1 MKRLEGYL
9 KELFTIVSKKE
20 MRILPGHLAYFL
32 VLSIMPLTTLI
43 SFIASAVN
51 LSFVDITEFLL
62 KFLPTEVSNLI
73 LPLFT
78 SPNMSFNLVVMIT
91 GFFIVSNGMHS
102 IIMVSNTLYGNEPK
116 DMISRRIKALFLTVI
131 LINIFLFVLIVLGFG
146 NMIVKF
152 ILSLEIF
159 SNVSKNIYDI
169 FVFAKYPLAFV
180 LIFYFIK
187 LIYTLSPDKKIPS
200 KSVNKGT
207 IFTSITWILVTS
219 IYSYYANNLAN
230 YDLFYGSLSN
240 LVVLLIWVY
249 IISYTCVLGIG
260 INVNEY
266 RLNENKNWYNVN
278 NNFVYI
284 QKCRL
289 QNILK
294 Y

>member
-43 SFIASAVN
+43 SFIASAVH
-51 LSFVDITEFLL
+51 LSVVDITEFLL

-116 DMISRRIKALFLTVI
+116 DMISRRIKAVFLTVI

-249 IISYTCVLGIG
+249 IISYTFVLGIG

>member
-249 IISYTCVLGIG
+249 IISYTFVLGIG

-266 RLNENKNWYNVN
+266 RLNENKN
-278 NNFVYI
+278 
-284 QKCRL
+284 
-289 QNILK
+289 
-294 Y
+294 

>member
-1 MKRLEGYL
+1 MKRIESYL
-9 KELFTIVSKKE
+9 KKLYSIISTKE
-20 MRILPGHLAYFL
+20 MRILPGHLAYYL

-43 SFIASAVN
+43 SFIASSVN
-51 LSFVDITEFLL
+51 LSVIDITEFSL

-78 SPNMSFNLVVMIT
+78 SPNMSINFVVMIA

-102 IIMVSNTLYGNEPK
+102 IIMVSNTLYNNEHK
-116 DMISRRIKALFLTVI
+116 DLISRRVKAFFLTII
-131 LINIFLFVLIVLGFG
+131 LINLFLFVLVVLGFG
-146 NMIVKF
+146 NMILKF
-152 ILSLEIF
+152 VLSLEF
-159 SNVSKNIYDI
+159 FVNVSNDIYNI
-169 FVFAKYPLAFV
+169 FVFAKYPFAFI

-200 KSVNKGT
+200 NSVNKGT
-207 IFTSITWILVTS
+207 IFTTITWVMVTT

-249 IISYTCVLGIG
+249 IISYTFVLGIA

-266 RLNENKNWYNVN
+266 RLSENKE
-278 NNFVYI
+278 
-284 QKCRL
+284 Q
-289 QNILK
+289 QNG
-294 Y
+294 

>member
-1 MKRLEGYL
+1 MKRVERYL
-9 KELFTIVSKKE
+9 KKLYSIISTKE
-20 MRILPGHLAYFL
+20 MRILPGHLAYYL

-43 SFIASAVN
+43 SFIASSVN
-51 LSFVDITEFLL
+51 LSIIDITEFSL

-73 LPLFT
+73 MPLFT
-78 SPNMSFNLVVMIT
+78 SPNMSINFVVMIT

-102 IIMVSNTLYGNEPK
+102 IIMVSNTLYDNEPK
-116 DMISRRIKALFLTVI
+116 DLLSRRIKALFLTIV

-159 SNVSKNIYDI
+159 VNVSNSLYDI
-169 FVFAKYPLAFV
+169 FVFAKYPFAFILV
-180 LIFYFIK
+180 FYFIK

-200 KSVNKGT
+200 SSVNKGT
-207 IFTSITWILVTS
+207 IFTTITWVMVTT

-249 IISYTCVLGIG
+249 IISYTFVLGIA

-266 RLNENKNWYNVN
+266 RINDDNNEVE
-278 NNFVYI
+278 
-284 QKCRL
+284 
-289 QNILK
+289 
-294 Y
+294 